1 MNHINLPKI
10 KCIGIA
16 IALSCG
22 LCVSSGH
29 ATTTPIRAL
38 EQAVT
43 NRVEAELKR
52 QHISGQLNQR
62 ISFRVHSIDPRL
74 QLTQCSNPLQVDLPG
89 AKLIGRISARVSCQG
104 QKPWSIYVPVSI
116 LAYKKVVTAR
126 APLARGT
133 LLKTTHLQLTEVEIS
148 GLNQGYLSAVR
159 LATGKQLKRAVRLN
173 DILKPNMLVE
183 PKVIS
188 RGDDITILV
197 SSGPLEVR
205 SSGVAL
211 TDGKRGQQISVKNK
225 ASKRIIRAT
234 VVSKT
239 LVKAIL

>member
-1 MNHINLPKI
+1 M
-10 KCIGIA
+10 
-16 IALSCG
+16 ALCYG
-22 LCVSSGH
+22 LCAGSVY

-52 QHISGQLNQR
+52 QNISGQLNQR

-74 QLTQCSNPLQVDLPG
+74 QLTQCSEPLQVDLPG
-89 AKLIGRISARVSCQG
+89 AKLLGKISARVSCQG
-104 QKPWSIYVPVSI
+104 HKPWSIYVPVSI
-116 LAYKKVVTAR
+116 LIYKKVVTAR

-133 LLKTTHLQLTEVEIS
+133 LLTAKHLQLTEVEIS
-148 GLNQGYLSAVR
+148 GLNQGYLSAVH
-159 LATGKQLKRAVRLN
+159 LVTGKQLKRAVRLN
-173 DILKPNMLVE
+173 DLLKPNMLVE

-205 SSGVAL
+205 SSGIAL
-211 TDGKRGQQISVKNK
+211 TDGKLGQRISVKNK

-239 LVKAIL
+239 LVKAAL